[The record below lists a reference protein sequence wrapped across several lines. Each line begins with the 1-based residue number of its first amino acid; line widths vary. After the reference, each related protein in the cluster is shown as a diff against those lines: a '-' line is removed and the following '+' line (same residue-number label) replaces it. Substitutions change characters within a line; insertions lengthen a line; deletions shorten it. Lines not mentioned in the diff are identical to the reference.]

1 MSNYDV
7 IVQTEVSLQ
16 NFRPVSK
23 DQISCGLCCSHCYPF
38 GLLLRAVWTVAVTY
52 ITHAYC
58 LRPAYIISVCIQ
70 SFIQLSNRLH

>member
-23 DQISCGLCCSHCYPF
+23 DQKKIRFHVVCAVLTVIHLGYFCG
-38 GLLLRAVWTVAVTY
+38 
-52 ITHAYC
+52 
-58 LRPAYIISVCIQ
+58 Q
-70 SFIQLSNRLH
+70 SGP